1 MSAWGMCAA
10 VLAIGA
16 IAAAGC
22 RDGETITKEEFLDS
36 IREQGVEIELG
47 RELLTTEA
55 GKELYAIELE
65 PLSPELPGDAEVHT
79 GGSLAVHDDSDGAD
93 RSLER
98 CEASADLLCYRAA
111 NVVVVLEGGGI
122 EAERLGVAMEKLA
135 EE

>member
-1 MSAWGMCAA
+1 M
-10 VLAIGA
+10 LAIGA

-22 RDGETITKEEFLDS
+22 GDGDTMTKEEFLGS

-47 RELLTTEA
+47 RELLTTEP
-55 GKELYAIELE
+55 GKKLYAIELE
-65 PLSPELPGDAEVHT
+65 PVSPALPGDVEAHT
-79 GGSLAVHDDSDGAD
+79 GGSLAVHDDTDAAD

-98 CEASADLLCYRAA
+98 CQASADLLCYRAA

-122 EAERLGVAMEKLA
+122 EAERLGVAMRKLA

>member
-1 MSAWGMCAA
+1 MSAWGRCTA

-16 IAAAGC
+16 IAASGC
-22 RDGETITKEEFLDS
+22 GDGETMTREEFLDS

-47 RELLTTEA
+47 RELLTTEP

-65 PLSPELPGDAEVHT
+65 PVSPALPGDVEAHT
-79 GGSLAVHDDSDGAD
+79 GGSLAVHDDTESAD

-98 CEASADLLCYRAA
+98 CQASADLLCYRAA

-122 EAERLGVAMEKLA
+122 EAQRLGAAMQNLA
-135 EE
+135 E